1 MKVELENL
9 SKRWGNVV
17 GADSINLDIQDAEFV
32 AFLGPSGC
40 GKTTTL
46 LMVAGIYKPTEGF
59 VRFDGRVVN
68 HMAPKDRGIGMV
80 FQSYALYPHMTVFQ
94 NISYPLKLKKVPKEE
109 MQERAQRVA
118 DMMGI
123 GHLMDRKPAQLSG
136 GQQQRV
142 ALGRALVKEPQL
154 LLFDEPLSNLDAR
167 LRLSM
172 RGEIKRLQMELGIT
186 SIYVT
191 HDQVEAMTMADRIAV
206 MKDGK
211 LQAYDTPE
219 DLYDQPRTLF
229 IGGFVGN
236 PPMNFVEVEVVGE
249 DGEYHARRESFDV
262 VVPPDRG
269 EKVVGKGR
277 VILGIRPEDIAITDE
292 GVPGEID
299 ILVHEAINDH
309 AVHVVTRQNRIHV
322 VNPEHV
328 IERLLPFSFGANVGV
343 GLAHAD
349 ELRAG
354 AALHRAQLARR
365 VAVADAEKGQAD
377 LAVLHLADSFSK
389 IIGGRSLSGFYLD
402 TVGVAFRTQ
411 RNP

>member
-9 SKRWGNVV
+9 SKRWGDAV
-17 GADSINLDIQDAEFV
+17 GADRMNLDIEDGEFV

-46 LMVAGIYKPTEGF
+46 LMVAGIYKPTEGTI
-59 VRFDGRVVN
+59 RFDGRVVN
-68 HMAPKDRGIGMV
+68 LVAPKDRGIGMV

-94 NISYPLKLKKVPKEE
+94 NISYPLKLQKVPKDE
-109 MQERAQRVA
+109 MRKRAQRVA

-123 GHLMDRKPAQLSG
+123 GHLMERKPAQLSG

-191 HDQVEAMTMADRIAV
+191 HDQVEAMTMADRVAV

-211 LQAYDTPE
+211 LQGYAPPDE
-219 DLYDQPRTLF
+219 LYEQPATQF

-236 PPMNFVEVEVVGE
+236 PPMNFWTAEVIARNGGYYAVQSGLEVL
-249 DGEYHARRESFDV
+249 
-262 VVPPDRG
+262 VPPDRG
-269 EKVVGKGR
+269 AKAAGRGEVIVG
-277 VILGIRPEDIAITDE
+277 VRPEDVEICDE
-292 GVPGEID
+292 GVPAEVSVVEPLGRDDLLEVHIGEATMRVLAD
-299 ILVHEAINDH
+299 
-309 AVHVVTRQNRIHV
+309 
-322 VNPEHV
+322 PELKV
-328 IERLLPFSFGANVGV
+328 KMGDNIQLSFN
-343 GLAHAD
+343 AD
-349 ELRAG
+349 KI
-354 AALHRAQLARR
+354 QFF
-365 VAVADAEKGQAD
+365 DAETEE
-377 LAVLHLADSFSK
+377 
-389 IIGGRSLSGFYLD
+389 SLLW
-402 TVGVAFRTQ
+402 A
-411 RNP
+411 